1 MSDHALRECF
11 QKRSRFEPCFAGSE
25 SAAFRYNSAPKYGL
39 PRHVSIALE
48 GVKLPVR
55 SRILV
60 RDSAAEL
67 TEGLHI

>member
-11 QKRSRFEPCFAGSE
+11 QKRSRFEPWFAGSE
-25 SAAFRYNSAPKYGL
+25 PAAFSRDTVPKYGL
-39 PRHVSIALE
+39 PLHVSVALE
-48 GVKLPVR
+48 GVKSPVR
-55 SRILV
+55 SGILV